1 MFGERAFIG
10 YSSSILKMS
19 FSAAASLL
27 LFGGR
32 GRRRLLLSTRGLADV
47 NRLLSFSSAGDKS
60 VMNNH
65 GQEEEEQ
72 QQQQQIG
79 RKKGLDDFSRFI
91 NNNNNRS
98 SSFVTTRT
106 KTTTTVDTRETKK
119 FEQDAELWWRERDGP
134 FGPLHSMNPVR
145 CSFIKDEC
153 AEHFIKSR
161 RRTPSTVVDDDDT
174 KNNNRPLSGLRI
186 LDVGC
191 GGGLLSESLSRLGA
205 DVVGLDAGRA
215 NVEAAKRRQKESQL
229 DDDDD
234 DDDSGGNNGKV
245 KYICDTAEDLGE
257 KEPNSFDVVCA
268 LEVIEHVTDPRVFAN
283 ALRKLVKDDGLVF
296 VSTISKSM
304 RGVLGAIVFA
314 ERVAKMVPA
323 GTHDASKFLHPSEL
337 AIVLERAG
345 LRTNTMAGMEY
356 NLMTKQWKLTG
367 DLGINYIASATVGTF
382 DEKLPLAQE
391 DVHDKRYQ

>member
-1 MFGERAFIG
+1 
-10 YSSSILKMS
+10 MS
-19 FSAAASLL
+19 FSAAAASLL
-27 LFGGR
+27 LSGGR

-65 GQEEEEQ
+65 GQQ
-72 QQQQQIG
+72 QQQQVQNG
-79 RKKGLDDFSRFI
+79 RKKRLGDFSRFI
-91 NNNNNRS
+91 INNKNNRS
-98 SSFVTTRT
+98 SSLVAKRRT

-153 AEHFIKSR
+153 AEHFSKTR
-161 RRTPSTVVDDDDT
+161 RRTPTTVVD
-174 KNNNRPLSGLRI
+174 NRPLSGLRI

-205 DVVGLDAGRA
+205 DVVGLDAGKA

-229 DDDDD
+229 DDDGDD
-234 DDDSGGNNGKV
+234 DDDDNSGGNNGKV
-245 KYICDTAEDLGE
+245 KYIYDTAEDLGE

-323 GTHDASKFLHPSEL
+323 GTHDANKFLHPSEL

>member
-1 MFGERAFIG
+1 
-10 YSSSILKMS
+10 MS
-19 FSAAASLL
+19 FSAAAS
-27 LFGGR
+27 FGGR
-32 GRRRLLLSTRGLADV
+32 RGRRRRLLLSTRGLADV
-47 NRLLSFSSAGDKS
+47 NRLLSFSSSVEDKS

-65 GQEEEEQ
+65 GQQ
-72 QQQQQIG
+72 QQQQVQNG
-79 RKKGLDDFSRFI
+79 RKKRLDDFSRFI
-91 NNNNNRS
+91 NNNKNRS
-98 SSFVTTRT
+98 SSFFVATTRT

-153 AEHFIKSR
+153 AEHFSKTR
-161 RRTPSTVVDDDDT
+161 RRTPTTVVD
-174 KNNNRPLSGLRI
+174 NRPLSGLRI

-205 DVVGLDAGRA
+205 DVVGLDAGKA

-229 DDDDD
+229 DD

-323 GTHDASKFLHPSEL
+323 GTHDANKFLHPSEL

>member
-1 MFGERAFIG
+1 
-10 YSSSILKMS
+10 MS
-19 FSAAASLL
+19 FSAAAS
-27 LFGGR
+27 FGGR
-32 GRRRLLLSTRGLADV
+32 RGQRRGLLLSTRGLADV
-47 NRLLSFSSAGDKS
+47 NRLLSFSSSVEDKS
-60 VMNNH
+60 TMNNH
-65 GQEEEEQ
+65 HGQ
-72 QQQQQIG
+72 QQQQQQVQSG
-79 RKKGLDDFSRFI
+79 RKKRLDDFSRFI
-91 NNNNNRS
+91 INNKNNRS
-98 SSFVTTRT
+98 SSFFVATRRT

-153 AEHFIKSR
+153 AEHFSKTR
-161 RRTPSTVVDDDDT
+161 RRTPTTVVD
-174 KNNNRPLSGLRI
+174 NRPLSGLRI

-205 DVVGLDAGRA
+205 DVVGLDAGKA

-229 DDDDD
+229 DDDGDD
-234 DDDSGGNNGKV
+234 DNSGGNNGSKV

-323 GTHDASKFLHPSEL
+323 GTHDANKFLHPSEL

-382 DEKLPLAQE
+382 NEKLPLAQE

>member
-1 MFGERAFIG
+1 
-10 YSSSILKMS
+10 MS
-19 FSAAASLL
+19 FSAAAS
-27 LFGGR
+27 FGGR
-32 GRRRLLLSTRGLADV
+32 RGQRRGLLLSTRGLADV
-47 NRLLSFSSAGDKS
+47 NRLLSFSSSVEDKS

-65 GQEEEEQ
+65 GQQ
-72 QQQQQIG
+72 QQQQVQNG
-79 RKKGLDDFSRFI
+79 RKKRLDDFSRFI
-91 NNNNNRS
+91 NNNKNRS
-98 SSFVTTRT
+98 SSFFVATTRT

-153 AEHFIKSR
+153 AEHFSKTR
-161 RRTPSTVVDDDDT
+161 RRTPTTVVD
-174 KNNNRPLSGLRI
+174 NRPLSGLRI

-205 DVVGLDAGRA
+205 DVVGLDAGKA

-229 DDDDD
+229 DDDGDD
-234 DDDSGGNNGKV
+234 DNSGGDNDKV

-323 GTHDASKFLHPSEL
+323 GTHDANKFLHPSEL

>member
-1 MFGERAFIG
+1 
-10 YSSSILKMS
+10 MS
-19 FSAAASLL
+19 FSAAAASLL
-27 LFGGR
+27 LSRGR

-47 NRLLSFSSAGDKS
+47 TRLLSFSSVEDKS
-60 VMNNH
+60 ATNNH
-65 GQEEEEQ
+65 HGQ
-72 QQQQQIG
+72 QQQQQQVQNG
-79 RKKGLDDFSRFI
+79 RKKRLDDFSRFI
-91 NNNNNRS
+91 INNNNRS
-98 SSFVTTRT
+98 SSFFVATTRT

-153 AEHFIKSR
+153 AEHFSKTR
-161 RRTPSTVVDDDDT
+161 RRTPTTVVD
-174 KNNNRPLSGLRI
+174 NRPLSGLRI

-205 DVVGLDAGRA
+205 DVVGLDAGKA

-229 DDDDD
+229 DDDGDD
-234 DDDSGGNNGKV
+234 DDDDDNSGGNNGKV

-323 GTHDASKFLHPSEL
+323 GTHDANKFLHPSEL

>member
-1 MFGERAFIG
+1 
-10 YSSSILKMS
+10 MS
-19 FSAAASLL
+19 FSAAAS
-27 LFGGR
+27 FGGR
-32 GRRRLLLSTRGLADV
+32 RGQRRGLLLSTRGLADV
-47 NRLLSFSSAGDKS
+47 NRLLSFSSSVEDKS
-60 VMNNH
+60 TMNNH
-65 GQEEEEQ
+65 HGQ
-72 QQQQQIG
+72 QQQQQQVQSG
-79 RKKGLDDFSRFI
+79 RKKRLDDFSRFI
-91 NNNNNRS
+91 INNKNNRS
-98 SSFVTTRT
+98 SSFFVATRRT

-153 AEHFIKSR
+153 AEHFSKTR
-161 RRTPSTVVDDDDT
+161 RRTPTTVVD
-174 KNNNRPLSGLRI
+174 NRPLSGLRI

-205 DVVGLDAGRA
+205 DVVGLDAGKA

-229 DDDDD
+229 DDDGDD
-234 DDDSGGNNGKV
+234 DNSGGNNGSKV

-323 GTHDASKFLHPSEL
+323 GTHDANKFLHPSEL

>member
-1 MFGERAFIG
+1 
-10 YSSSILKMS
+10 MS
-19 FSAAASLL
+19 FSAAAS
-27 LFGGR
+27 FGGRR
-32 GRRRLLLSTRGLADV
+32 GRRRGLLLSTRGLADV
-47 NRLLSFSSAGDKS
+47 NRLLSFSSSVEDKS
-60 VMNNH
+60 TMNNH
-65 GQEEEEQ
+65 HGQ
-72 QQQQQIG
+72 QQQQQQQVQSG
-79 RKKGLDDFSRFI
+79 RKKRLDDFSRFI
-91 NNNNNRS
+91 INNKNNRS
-98 SSFVTTRT
+98 SSFFVATRRT

-153 AEHFIKSR
+153 AEHFSKTR
-161 RRTPSTVVDDDDT
+161 RRTPTTVVD
-174 KNNNRPLSGLRI
+174 NRPLSGLRI

-205 DVVGLDAGRA
+205 DVVGLDAGKA

-229 DDDDD
+229 DDDGDD
-234 DDDSGGNNGKV
+234 DKSGGKNGNKV

-323 GTHDASKFLHPSEL
+323 GTHDANKFLHPSEL

>member
-1 MFGERAFIG
+1 
-10 YSSSILKMS
+10 MS
-19 FSAAASLL
+19 FSAAAS
-27 LFGGR
+27 FGGRR
-32 GRRRLLLSTRGLADV
+32 GRRRLLLSTRGSADV
-47 NRLLSFSSAGDKS
+47 TRLLSFSSSVEDKS
-60 VMNNH
+60 TMNNH
-65 GQEEEEQ
+65 HGQ
-72 QQQQQIG
+72 QQQQQVQNG
-79 RKKGLDDFSRFI
+79 RKKRLDDFSRFI
-91 NNNNNRS
+91 NNKNNRS
-98 SSFVTTRT
+98 SSFFVATRRT

-153 AEHFIKSR
+153 AEHFSKTR
-161 RRTPSTVVDDDDT
+161 RRTPTTVVDN
-174 KNNNRPLSGLRI
+174 KPLSGLRI

-205 DVVGLDAGRA
+205 DVVGLDAGKA

-229 DDDDD
+229 DDDGDD
-234 DDDSGGNNGKV
+234 DNSGGNNGKV

-323 GTHDASKFLHPSEL
+323 GTHDANKFLHPSEL

>member
-1 MFGERAFIG
+1 
-10 YSSSILKMS
+10 MS
-19 FSAAASLL
+19 FSAAAASLL
-27 LFGGR
+27 LSRGR

-47 NRLLSFSSAGDKS
+47 TRLLSFSSVEDKS
-60 VMNNH
+60 ATNNH
-65 GQEEEEQ
+65 HGQ
-72 QQQQQIG
+72 QQQQQVQNG
-79 RKKGLDDFSRFI
+79 RKKRLDDFSRFI
-91 NNNNNRS
+91 INNNNRS
-98 SSFVTTRT
+98 SSFFVATTRT

-153 AEHFIKSR
+153 AEHFSKTR
-161 RRTPSTVVDDDDT
+161 RRTPTTVVD
-174 KNNNRPLSGLRI
+174 NRPLSGLRI

-205 DVVGLDAGRA
+205 DVVGLDAGKA

-229 DDDDD
+229 DDDGDD
-234 DDDSGGNNGKV
+234 DDDDDNSGGNNGKV

-323 GTHDASKFLHPSEL
+323 GTHDANKFLHPSEL

>member
-1 MFGERAFIG
+1 
-10 YSSSILKMS
+10 MS
-19 FSAAASLL
+19 FSAAAASLL
-27 LFGGR
+27 LSRGR

-47 NRLLSFSSAGDKS
+47 NRLLSFSSSVEDKS

-65 GQEEEEQ
+65 GQQ
-72 QQQQQIG
+72 QQQQVQNG
-79 RKKGLDDFSRFI
+79 RKKRLDDFSRFI
-91 NNNNNRS
+91 INNNNRS
-98 SSFVTTRT
+98 SSFFVATTRT

-153 AEHFIKSR
+153 AEHFSKTR
-161 RRTPSTVVDDDDT
+161 RRTPTTVVD
-174 KNNNRPLSGLRI
+174 NRPLSGLRI

-205 DVVGLDAGRA
+205 DVVGLDAGKA

-229 DDDDD
+229 DDDGDD
-234 DDDSGGNNGKV
+234 DNSGGNNGKV

-323 GTHDASKFLHPSEL
+323 GTHDANKFLHPSEL

>member
-1 MFGERAFIG
+1 
-10 YSSSILKMS
+10 MS
-19 FSAAASLL
+19 FSAAAS
-27 LFGGR
+27 FGGR
-32 GRRRLLLSTRGLADV
+32 RGQRRGLLLSTRGLADV
-47 NRLLSFSSAGDKS
+47 NRLLSFSSSVEDKS
-60 VMNNH
+60 TMNNH
-65 GQEEEEQ
+65 HGQ
-72 QQQQQIG
+72 QQQQQQQVQSG
-79 RKKGLDDFSRFI
+79 RKKRLDDFSRFI
-91 NNNNNRS
+91 INNNNRS
-98 SSFVTTRT
+98 SSFFVATTRT

-153 AEHFIKSR
+153 AEHFSKTR
-161 RRTPSTVVDDDDT
+161 RRTPTTVVD
-174 KNNNRPLSGLRI
+174 NRPLSGLRI

-205 DVVGLDAGRA
+205 DVVGLDAGKA

-229 DDDDD
+229 DDDGDD
-234 DDDSGGNNGKV
+234 DDDDDNSGGNNGKV

-323 GTHDASKFLHPSEL
+323 GTHDANKFLHPSEL

>member
-1 MFGERAFIG
+1 
-10 YSSSILKMS
+10 MS
-19 FSAAASLL
+19 FSAAAASLL
-27 LFGGR
+27 LSGGR
-32 GRRRLLLSTRGLADV
+32 RRRRLLLSTRGLADV

-65 GQEEEEQ
+65 GQQ
-72 QQQQQIG
+72 QQQQVQNG
-79 RKKGLDDFSRFI
+79 RKKRLGDFSRFI
-91 NNNNNRS
+91 INNKNNRS
-98 SSFVTTRT
+98 SSLVAKRRT

-153 AEHFIKSR
+153 AEHFSKTR
-161 RRTPSTVVDDDDT
+161 RRTPTTVVD
-174 KNNNRPLSGLRI
+174 NRPLSGLRI

-205 DVVGLDAGRA
+205 DVVGLDAGKA

-229 DDDDD
+229 DYDGDDDN
-234 DDDSGGNNGKV
+234 SGGNNGSKV

-323 GTHDASKFLHPSEL
+323 GTHDANKFLHPSEL

-382 DEKLPLAQE
+382 DEKLPLVQE

>member
-1 MFGERAFIG
+1 
-10 YSSSILKMS
+10 MS
-19 FSAAASLL
+19 FSAAAASLL
-27 LFGGR
+27 LSRGR

-47 NRLLSFSSAGDKS
+47 TRLLSFSSVEDKS
-60 VMNNH
+60 VTNNH
-65 GQEEEEQ
+65 HGQ
-72 QQQQQIG
+72 QQQQQVQNG
-79 RKKGLDDFSRFI
+79 RKKRLDDFSRFI
-91 NNNNNRS
+91 INNNNRS
-98 SSFVTTRT
+98 SSFFVATTRT

-153 AEHFIKSR
+153 AEHFSKTR
-161 RRTPSTVVDDDDT
+161 RRTPTTVVD
-174 KNNNRPLSGLRI
+174 NRPLSGLRI

-205 DVVGLDAGRA
+205 DVVGLDAGKA

-229 DDDDD
+229 DDDGDD
-234 DDDSGGNNGKV
+234 DDDDDNSGGNNGKV

-323 GTHDASKFLHPSEL
+323 GTHDANKFLHPSEL

>member
-1 MFGERAFIG
+1 
-10 YSSSILKMS
+10 MS
-19 FSAAASLL
+19 FSAAAASLL
-27 LFGGR
+27 LSRGR

-47 NRLLSFSSAGDKS
+47 NRLLSFSSSVEDKS
-60 VMNNH
+60 TMNNH
-65 GQEEEEQ
+65 HGQ
-72 QQQQQIG
+72 QQQQQQQQVQSG
-79 RKKGLDDFSRFI
+79 RKKRLDDFSRFI
-91 NNNNNRS
+91 INKKNNRS
-98 SSFVTTRT
+98 SSFFVATRRT

-153 AEHFIKSR
+153 AEHFSKTR
-161 RRTPSTVVDDDDT
+161 RRTPTTVVD
-174 KNNNRPLSGLRI
+174 NRPLSGLRI

-205 DVVGLDAGRA
+205 DVVGLDAGKA

-229 DDDDD
+229 DD

-323 GTHDASKFLHPSEL
+323 GTHDANKFLHPSEL

>member
-1 MFGERAFIG
+1 
-10 YSSSILKMS
+10 MS
-19 FSAAASLL
+19 FSAAAS
-27 LFGGR
+27 FGGR
-32 GRRRLLLSTRGLADV
+32 RGQRRGLLLSTRGLADV
-47 NRLLSFSSAGDKS
+47 NRLLSFSSSVEDKS
-60 VMNNH
+60 TMNNH
-65 GQEEEEQ
+65 HGQ
-72 QQQQQIG
+72 QQQQQQVQSG
-79 RKKGLDDFSRFI
+79 RKKRLDDFSRFI
-91 NNNNNRS
+91 INNKNNRS
-98 SSFVTTRT
+98 SSFFVATRRT

-153 AEHFIKSR
+153 AEHFSKTR
-161 RRTPSTVVDDDDT
+161 RRTPTTVVDN
-174 KNNNRPLSGLRI
+174 KPLSGLRI

-205 DVVGLDAGRA
+205 DVVGLDAGKA

-229 DDDDD
+229 DDDGDD
-234 DDDSGGNNGKV
+234 DNSGGNNGKV

-323 GTHDASKFLHPSEL
+323 GTHDANKFLHPSEL

>member
-1 MFGERAFIG
+1 
-10 YSSSILKMS
+10 MS
-19 FSAAASLL
+19 FSAAAASLL
-27 LFGGR
+27 LSRGR

-47 NRLLSFSSAGDKS
+47 NRLLSFSSSVEDKS

-65 GQEEEEQ
+65 GQQ
-72 QQQQQIG
+72 QQQQVQNG
-79 RKKGLDDFSRFI
+79 RKKRLDDFSRFI
-91 NNNNNRS
+91 NNNKNRS
-98 SSFVTTRT
+98 SSFFVATTRT

-153 AEHFIKSR
+153 AEHFSKTR
-161 RRTPSTVVDDDDT
+161 RRTPTTVVD
-174 KNNNRPLSGLRI
+174 NRPLSGLRI

-205 DVVGLDAGRA
+205 DVVGLDAGKA

-229 DDDDD
+229 DDDGDED
-234 DDDSGGNNGKV
+234 NSGGNNGKV

-323 GTHDASKFLHPSEL
+323 GTHDANKFLHPSEL

-356 NLMTKQWKLTG
+356 NFMTKQWKLTG

>member
-1 MFGERAFIG
+1 
-10 YSSSILKMS
+10 MS
-19 FSAAASLL
+19 FSAAAS
-27 LFGGR
+27 FGGRR
-32 GRRRLLLSTRGLADV
+32 GRRRGLLLLSTRGLADV
-47 NRLLSFSSAGDKS
+47 NRLLSFSSSVEDKS
-60 VMNNH
+60 TMNNH
-65 GQEEEEQ
+65 HGQ
-72 QQQQQIG
+72 QQQQQQQQQQVQSG
-79 RKKGLDDFSRFI
+79 RKKRLDDFSRFI
-91 NNNNNRS
+91 INNKNNRS
-98 SSFVTTRT
+98 SSFFVATRRT

-153 AEHFIKSR
+153 AEHFSKTR
-161 RRTPSTVVDDDDT
+161 RRTPTTVVD
-174 KNNNRPLSGLRI
+174 NRPLSGLRI

-205 DVVGLDAGRA
+205 DVVGLDAGKA

-234 DDDSGGNNGKV
+234 SGGNNGKV
-245 KYICDTAEDLGE
+245 KYTCDTAEDLGE

-323 GTHDASKFLHPSEL
+323 GTHDANKFLHPSEL

-382 DEKLPLAQE
+382 NEKLPLAQE

>member
-1 MFGERAFIG
+1 MFGKAHFR
-10 YSSSILKMS
+10 YSSISSIKMS
-19 FSAAASLL
+19 FSTAAASLL
-27 LFGGR
+27 LSR
-32 GRRRLLLSTRGLADV
+32 GRKGRRLLLSTRGLADV
-47 NRLLSFSSAGDKS
+47 TRLLSFSSSVEDKS

-65 GQEEEEQ
+65 HGQ
-72 QQQQQIG
+72 QQQQVQNG
-79 RKKGLDDFSRFI
+79 RKKRLDDFSRFI
-91 NNNNNRS
+91 INNNNRS
-98 SSFVTTRT
+98 SSFFVATRRT

-153 AEHFIKSR
+153 AEHFSKTR
-161 RRTPSTVVDDDDT
+161 RRTPTTVVD
-174 KNNNRPLSGLRI
+174 NRPLSGLRI

-205 DVVGLDAGRA
+205 DVVGLDAGKA

-229 DDDDD
+229 DDDGDD
-234 DDDSGGNNGKV
+234 DNSGGNNGSKV

-314 ERVAKMVPA
+314 ERMAKMVPA
-323 GTHDASKFLHPSEL
+323 GTHDANKFLHPSEL

>member
-1 MFGERAFIG
+1 
-10 YSSSILKMS
+10 MS
-19 FSAAASLL
+19 FSAAAASLL
-27 LFGGR
+27 LSRGR

-47 NRLLSFSSAGDKS
+47 NRLLSFSSSVEDKS
-60 VMNNH
+60 TMNNH
-65 GQEEEEQ
+65 HGQ
-72 QQQQQIG
+72 QQQQQQQVQSG
-79 RKKGLDDFSRFI
+79 RKKRLDDFSRFI
-91 NNNNNRS
+91 INNKNNRS
-98 SSFVTTRT
+98 SSFFVATRRT

-153 AEHFIKSR
+153 AEHFSKTR
-161 RRTPSTVVDDDDT
+161 RRTPTTVVD
-174 KNNNRPLSGLRI
+174 NRPLSGFRI

-205 DVVGLDAGRA
+205 DVVGLDAGKA

-229 DDDDD
+229 DD

-323 GTHDASKFLHPSEL
+323 GTHDANKFLHPSEL

>member
-1 MFGERAFIG
+1 M
-10 YSSSILKMS
+10 
-19 FSAAASLL
+19 
-27 LFGGR
+27 
-32 GRRRLLLSTRGLADV
+32 
-47 NRLLSFSSAGDKS
+47 
-60 VMNNH
+60 
-65 GQEEEEQ
+65 
-72 QQQQQIG
+72 
-79 RKKGLDDFSRFI
+79 
-91 NNNNNRS
+91 
-98 SSFVTTRT
+98 
-106 KTTTTVDTRETKK
+106 
-119 FEQDAELWWRERDGP
+119 
-134 FGPLHSMNPVR
+134 
-145 CSFIKDEC
+145 
-153 AEHFIKSR
+153 
-161 RRTPSTVVDDDDT
+161 
-174 KNNNRPLSGLRI
+174 
-186 LDVGC
+186 
-191 GGGLLSESLSRLGA
+191 LSESLSRLGA
-205 DVVGLDAGRA
+205 DVVGLDAGKA

-229 DDDDD
+229 DD

-323 GTHDASKFLHPSEL
+323 GTHDANKFLHPSEL

>member
-1 MFGERAFIG
+1 
-10 YSSSILKMS
+10 MS
-19 FSAAASLL
+19 FSAAAASLL
-27 LFGGR
+27 LSRGR
-32 GRRRLLLSTRGLADV
+32 GRLRLLLSTRGLADV
-47 NRLLSFSSAGDKS
+47 NRLLSFSSSVEDKS
-60 VMNNH
+60 TMNNH
-65 GQEEEEQ
+65 HGQ
-72 QQQQQIG
+72 QQQQQQVQSG
-79 RKKGLDDFSRFI
+79 RKKRLDDFSRFI
-91 NNNNNRS
+91 INNKNNRS
-98 SSFVTTRT
+98 SSFFVATRRT

-153 AEHFIKSR
+153 AEHFSKTR
-161 RRTPSTVVDDDDT
+161 RRTPTTVVD
-174 KNNNRPLSGLRI
+174 NRPLSGFRI

-205 DVVGLDAGRA
+205 DVVGLDAGKA

-229 DDDDD
+229 DD

-323 GTHDASKFLHPSEL
+323 GTHDANKFLHPSEL